1 MSDGQPKR
9 RPGEY
14 LYIPVAILCNLLW
27 GSAIPMINVGY
38 RMFDIQSGQTSS
50 QILFAGIR
58 FFLAGVITLL
68 VRSIA
73 LHKAALPKRGSWH
86 AVAALASTQTIGQY
100 VLFYI
105 GVANTMSVK
114 ASIIQGLGA
123 FVSILIASY
132 LFHYEKMTAA
142 KWIAGLMGIMG
153 IIVINWRGG
162 SLGGGISMIGEGFL
176 ILSMTCAAMSAGLI
190 KRYAQGDDP
199 VTLSG
204 WQFTVGGAV
213 MALAGL
219 VMGGTLNPQGAGAYL
234 TLIYLAALSAIA
246 YSLWAMLLKTVPISK
261 IAVFMF
267 LQPLFGVILGLILV
281 HQKMEIPAIQY
292 MIALALVCGSIFII
306 HYKPS
311 AEEDR

>member
-1 MSDGQPKR
+1 MSENHSQKATG
-9 RPGEY
+9 Y
-14 LYIPVAILCNLLW
+14 MYIPVAILCNLLW

-38 RMFDIQSGQTSS
+38 RLFDISSGQTGS

-58 FFLAGVITLL
+58 FFLAGLITIL
-68 VRSIA
+68 VRSIS
-73 LHKAALPKRGSWH
+73 LKKTALPKKGNWH
-86 AVAALASTQTIGQY
+86 AVLILASTQTIGQY

-114 ASIIQGLGA
+114 ASIIQGLNA

-132 LFHYEKMTAA
+132 LFRYEKMTLA
-142 KWIAGLMGIMG
+142 KWIAGFMGILG
-153 IIVINWRGG
+153 IVVINWRAGSFGG
-162 SLGGGISMIGEGFL
+162 SVSFMGEGFL
-176 ILSMTCAAMSAGLI
+176 ILSMTSAALSSGLI
-190 KRYAQGDDP
+190 KKFAQTDDP

-219 VMGGTLNPQGAGAYL
+219 VMGGKLNPQGTGAYM
-234 TLIYLAALSAIA
+234 TLLYLGALSAIA
-246 YSLWAMLLKTVPISK
+246 YSLWAMLLKSVPISK

-267 LQPLFGVILGLILV
+267 LQPLFGVILGIILV

-292 MIALALVCGSIFII
+292 IAALALVCGSIVII
-306 HYKPS
+306 NYRPKEPS
-311 AEEDR
+311 A

>member
-1 MSDGQPKR
+1 M
-9 RPGEY
+9 
-14 LYIPVAILCNLLW
+14 YIPVAILCNLLW

-38 RMFDIQSGQTSS
+38 RLFDISSGQTGS

-58 FFLAGVITLL
+58 FFLAGLITIL
-68 VRSIA
+68 VRSIS
-73 LHKAALPKRGSWH
+73 LRKIALPKRGNWH
-86 AVAALASTQTIGQY
+86 AVLVLASTQTIGQY

-114 ASIIQGLGA
+114 ASIIQGLNA

-132 LFHYEKMTAA
+132 LFRYEKMTLA
-142 KWIAGLMGIMG
+142 KWIAGFMGILG
-153 IIVINWRGG
+153 IVVINWRAGSFGG
-162 SLGGGISMIGEGFL
+162 SVSFMGEGFL
-176 ILSMTCAAMSAGLI
+176 ILSMTSAALSSGLI
-190 KRYAQGDDP
+190 KKFAQTDDP

-219 VMGGTLNPQGAGAYL
+219 VMGGKLNPQGTGAYM
-234 TLIYLAALSAIA
+234 TLLYLGALSAIA
-246 YSLWAMLLKTVPISK
+246 YSLWAMLLKSVPISK

-267 LQPLFGVILGLILV
+267 LQPLFGVILGIILV

-292 MIALALVCGSIFII
+292 IAALALVCGSIVII
-306 HYKPS
+306 NYRPKEPS
-311 AEEDR
+311 A